1 MEMHRKVEMNEV
13 EIDDEGGD
21 RRRGI
26 LTGRWTNILEG
37 EIIGKQANKYE
48 ALLFYSFMFTG

>member
-1 MEMHRKVEMNEV
+1 MNEV

-21 RRRGI
+21 RRQGI
-26 LTGRWTNILEG
+26 LTGRWTDILEG

-48 ALLFYSFMFTG
+48 ALLFN